1 MTEKDL
7 IELIDA
13 LKRQKC
19 EKQYVEVKKALGGT
33 SKKLYDTLSSF
44 SNQND
49 GGTIIFGVDELAE
62 YKVTGV
68 YDAQD
73 LQVQVKNAAEQMEP
87 VVRPFFTVAEY
98 EGKIVVSAEIP
109 ECEPENK
116 PCFYKPAGRKPGC
129 SSCF

>member
-19 EKQYVEVKKALGGT
+19 ETQYVEVKKALGGT

-49 GGTIIFGVDELAE
+49 GGTIIFGVDEKAGYE
-62 YKVTGV
+62 VTGV

-87 VVRPFFTVAEY
+87 VVRPFFTVAE
-98 EGKIVVSAEIP
+98 
-109 ECEPENK
+109 
-116 PCFYKPAGRKPGC
+116 
-129 SSCF
+129 

>member
-13 LKRQKC
+13 LKCQKC

-49 GGTIIFGVDELAE
+49 GGTIIFGVDEKAG

-68 YDAQD
+68 YDAQA
-73 LQVQVKNAAEQMEP
+73 LQVMGKS
-87 VVRPFFTVAEY
+87 
-98 EGKIVVSAEIP
+98 EGTQLSENLLARVPERRVPEIVSQ
-109 ECEPENK
+109 
-116 PCFYKPAGRKPGC
+116 
-129 SSCF
+129 

>member
-49 GGTIIFGVDELAE
+49 GGTIIFGVDEKAGYE
-62 YKVTGV
+62 VTGV

-87 VVRPFFTVAEY
+87 VVRPFFLKLNPSHSSGRSPPA
-98 EGKIVVSAEIP
+98 
-109 ECEPENK
+109 
-116 PCFYKPAGRKPGC
+116 PAGYTTSAHRWIPGPVPG
-129 SSCF
+129 

>member
-7 IELIDA
+7 VELIDA

-62 YKVTGV
+62 YKVIVTFFLPKIAVIQGFPAFFP
-68 YDAQD
+68 DM
-73 LQVQVKNAAEQMEP
+73 KN
-87 VVRPFFTVAEY
+87 
-98 EGKIVVSAEIP
+98 
-109 ECEPENK
+109 
-116 PCFYKPAGRKPGC
+116 
-129 SSCF
+129 